1 MVLQKPKQKRT
12 GSVNMANANASKL
25 SHVYN
30 PWGPT
35 IIDHGDGMIEQ
46 VIDDK
51 TMWHPYCD
59 PENPITHAE
68 YQAVWDEDALLC
80 FQCKRFLDAEE
91 NMVKELTRERE

>member
-1 MVLQKPKQKRT
+1 
-12 GSVNMANANASKL
+12 MANANASKL

-51 TMWHPYCD
+51 TMWHPLCD
-59 PENPITHAE
+59 PENPITNE
-68 YQAVWDEDALLC
+68 QYKVSWDEDGLLC
-80 FQCKRFLDAEE
+80 FQCKRFVDAEE
-91 NMVKELTRERE
+91 NMVRELTRERE

>member
-1 MVLQKPKQKRT
+1 
-12 GSVNMANANASKL
+12 MANANASKL

-80 FQCKRFLDAEE
+80 FPCKRFLDAEE